1 MKLSEIIPPGCI
13 LRRLEGTGRDALFRA
28 MTEHLHRQGFIRRPK
43 EVAEKLTEREEMGST
58 AVGHEV
64 AIPHCKLGDLKEVL
78 VAVGL
83 HPDGLPF
90 GAPDG
95 RPVRLFFF
103 VLSPQTQP
111 TAHLTA
117 LSRISKLVRAPGSL
131 ASLLAAPTPET
142 FLEVLRQEEKKL

>member
-1 MKLSEIIPPGCI
+1 MKLSECIPPACI
-13 LRRLEGTGRDALFRA
+13 IRRLEGEGRETLFKEVA
-28 MTEHLHRQGFIRRPK
+28 DHLHRLGLVRRPK
-43 EVAEKLTEREEMGST
+43 DVAEKLAQREEMGST

-64 AIPHCKLGDLKEVL
+64 AIPHCKLNELKEVL

-83 HPDGLPF
+83 HPEGLAF

-95 RPVRLFFF
+95 QPVRLFFF
-103 VLSPQTQP
+103 VLSPQAQP

-117 LSRISKLVRAPGSL
+117 LARISKLVRAPGTL
-131 ASLLAAPTPET
+131 RSLLAAPTPEA